1 MNKTNL
7 VVVSVDVED
16 ISVKIQVATE
26 DYSAIYDLQ
35 LFKQEYDKD
44 SKTWVETEETTKRY
58 NEYVELLGGIPK
70 EDDTISVFVNEE
82 TGKAYVTEPK
92 AFTKVEKPSAKDA
105 GKLYMNMTITEIKDS
120 PKGREV
126 IVDYKGTNYSFSFN
140 SGVWVSKVNKF
151 IPNPAKLAKAKARF
165 NELFEDVCVKWE
177 NPELA
182 IGLKVNATVNK
193 NALDPK
199 SEFGWLS
206 PLKLEEQ
213 EFPTPK
219 GKEVHISDDLTDDDL
234 PF

>member
-1 MNKTNL
+1 MEEFIMEKTKL

-16 ISVKIQVATE
+16 ISVKIQGATE

-35 LFKQEYDKD
+35 LFKQEYDKET
-44 SKTWVETEETTKRY
+44 KAWNTTEEATKRY
-58 NEYVELLGGIPK
+58 NEYVEALGGIPK
-70 EDDTISVFVNEE
+70 EDDTIDVFVNEE

-92 AFTKVEKPSAKDA
+92 EYTKVEKPSAKDA
-105 GKLYMNMTITEIKDS
+105 GKLYMDMTITEIKDS

-126 IVDYKGTNYSFSFN
+126 IVDHKGTNYSFSFN
-140 SGVWVSKVNKF
+140 SGVWVQKVGKF

-165 NELFEDVCVKWE
+165 NELFEDVNVSWE
-177 NPELA
+177 APELA
-182 IGLKVNATVNK
+182 VGLKVNATVNK

-213 EFPTPK
+213 DVPTN
-219 GKEVHISDDLTDDDL
+219 EESEDL

>member
-16 ISVKIQVATE
+16 ISVKIQAATE

-44 SKTWVETEETTKRY
+44 SKTWVDNEETTKRY

-126 IVDYKGTNYSFSFN
+126 IVDYKGVNYSFAFN
-140 SGVWVSKVNKF
+140 TGVWLEKRKQFILNK
-151 IPNPAKLAKAKARF
+151 AKLTKAVVRF
-165 NELFEDVCVKWE
+165 NELFEDVNVKWD

-213 EFPTPK
+213 ELVVTDIHA
-219 GKEVHISDDLTDDDL
+219 EDDDL

>member
-16 ISVKIQVATE
+16 ISVKIQAARE

-44 SKTWVETEETTKRY
+44 SKTWVDNEETTKRY
-58 NEYVELLGGIPK
+58 NEYVDLLGGIPK

-140 SGVWVSKVNKF
+140 SGVWVPKVNKF

-165 NELFEDVCVKWE
+165 NELFEDVNVKWE

-199 SEFGWLS
+199 SEWGWLS

-213 EFPTPK
+213 DL
-219 GKEVHISDDLTDDDL
+219 VVSDIHAEDDDL

>member
-16 ISVKIQVATE
+16 ISVKIQAATE

-44 SKTWVETEETTKRY
+44 SKTWVDNEETTKRY

-140 SGVWVSKVNKF
+140 TGVWLEKRKQFILNK
-151 IPNPAKLAKAKARF
+151 AKLAKAQVRF
-165 NELFEDVCVKWE
+165 NELFADVNVKWDA
-177 NPELA
+177 PELA

-213 EFPTPK
+213 ELPTT
-219 GKEVHISDDLTDDDL
+219 EESEDL

>member
-16 ISVKIQVATE
+16 ISVKIQAATE

-44 SKTWVETEETTKRY
+44 SKTWVDNEETTKRY

-92 AFTKVEKPSAKDA
+92 PFTKVEKPSAKDA
-105 GKLYMNMTITEIKDS
+105 GKLYMNMTITEVKDS

-140 SGVWVSKVNKF
+140 TGVWLEKRKQFILNK
-151 IPNPAKLAKAKARF
+151 AKLAKAVVRF
-165 NELFEDVCVKWE
+165 NELFEDVNVKWD

-213 EFPTPK
+213 ELPTN
-219 GKEVHISDDLTDDDL
+219 EDAEDL

>member
-1 MNKTNL
+1 MEKTKL

-16 ISVKIQVATE
+16 ISVKIQAATE

-35 LFKQEYDKD
+35 LFKQEYDKE
-44 SKTWVETEETTKRY
+44 SKTWVENDETTKRY

-70 EDDTISVFVNEE
+70 EDDVIEVFVNEE

-92 AFTKVEKPSAKDA
+92 AFTKVEKPSVKDA

-140 SGVWVSKVNKF
+140 SGVWVQKVSKF

-165 NELFEDVCVKWE
+165 NELFEDVNVTWDA
-177 NPELA
+177 PELA

-213 EFPTPK
+213 PLPITE
-219 GKEVHISDDLTDDDL
+219 ESEDL

>member
-16 ISVKIQVATE
+16 ISVKIQAATE

-44 SKTWVETEETTKRY
+44 SKTWVENDETTKRY

-70 EDDTISVFVNEE
+70 EDDVIQVFVNEE

-126 IVDYKGTNYSFSFN
+126 IVDYKGTNYSFAFN
-140 SGVWVSKVNKF
+140 TGVWLEKRKQFILNK
-151 IPNPAKLAKAKARF
+151 AKLAKAEARF
-165 NELFEDVCVKWE
+165 NELFEDVNVKWDA
-177 NPELA
+177 PELA

-213 EFPTPK
+213 PLPTI
-219 GKEVHISDDLTDDDL
+219 EESEDL

>member
-16 ISVKIQVATE
+16 ISVKIQAATE

-44 SKTWVETEETTKRY
+44 SKTWVDNEETTKRY

-140 SGVWVSKVNKF
+140 TGVWLEKRKQFILNK
-151 IPNPAKLAKAKARF
+151 AKLAKAQVRF
-165 NELFEDVCVKWE
+165 NELFEDVNVKWDA
-177 NPELA
+177 PELA

-213 EFPTPK
+213 ELPTT
-219 GKEVHISDDLTDDDL
+219 EESEDL